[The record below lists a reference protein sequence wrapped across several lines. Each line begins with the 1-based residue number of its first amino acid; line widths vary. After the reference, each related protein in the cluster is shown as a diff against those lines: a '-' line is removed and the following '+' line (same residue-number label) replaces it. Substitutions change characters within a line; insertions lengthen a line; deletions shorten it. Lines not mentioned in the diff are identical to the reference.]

1 MISDKVR
8 NLKDRYRFGKDNIGR
23 DFVGICLAEC
33 CLYRR
38 GTGFFSSSALK
49 TYIYAIDHILKEGT
63 KIEILSSPSGLDRK
77 TIEALKKNSNPEK
90 RKKTIQ
96 EMIDKVTLAAAGYQ
110 LNQDAQGKY
119 ASMLLSYLI
128 AKNLLEIR
136 FAIPKN
142 KLYSDGSDEP
152 DMEEAEDHENN
163 NRNMYH
169 VKNGYFKFAEGE
181 FVAFDGSFNESDSG
195 HQHNGERTLVFRS
208 WVPGDHQRGIT
219 VIEDI
224 DEEWDSK
231 NEFIEVFQ
239 LSDDAIKKIKEMSP
253 DKRPKKED
261 IKKQSNP
268 EISYNPETL
277 HNPEPVINGLRPYQN
292 QALKS
297 WKDNQYQGILAMAT
311 GTGKTKTAIYAISK
325 FIEKTNG
332 LVVITAPYIPL
343 ANQWIDELNKA
354 NISTITVFSEG
365 DWRSKVE
372 GIIESHISGNRLKI
386 NLPILVCVNK
396 TFQQAYFQNILRR
409 LDARSG
415 QRMIVVD
422 ECHHFNKINQL
433 DNLPESFQWR
443 MGLSATP
450 YEEND
455 TKYLDRYFKKIVFEY
470 SVKEGIDEGYL
481 CPYIYHPIFIEFSQ
495 EEASSYIETVNK
507 LAPDKRAIE
516 NNEIDKFLESI
527 VSKLTKFQEIV
538 KENITKNFTLFYC
551 GEGYISFDG
560 LERIR
565 QLDAITMLLEKL
577 DWRVGRI
584 TSEEKKSTREKVL
597 KNLREKNLDA
607 IASMR
612 ILDEG
617 IDVPDC
623 RYAYILASQR
633 SERQAIQRRGR
644 ILRTSPGK
652 INAELYDFIITGPKL
667 TSKEL
672 ENLYS
677 REIKRAILFAT
688 DATNRDE
695 CLKAI
700 YEV

>member
-142 KLYSDGSDEP
+142 KLYSDGSDEL
-152 DMEEAEDHENN
+152 DIEEAEDHENN

-239 LSDDAIKKIKEMSP
+239 LSDDAMKKIKEMSS
-253 DKRPKKED
+253 DKRPRKENLN
-261 IKKQSNP
+261 NP
-268 EISYNPETL
+268 TKPETTS
-277 HNPEPVINGLRPYQN
+277 NSPETITNGLRPYQN
-292 QALKS
+292 QALNC
-297 WKDNQYQGILAMAT
+297 WKENQYQGILAMAT
-311 GTGKTKTAIYAISK
+311 GTGKTKTAIFAITK
-325 FIEKTNG
+325 FLEKTNG
-332 LVVITAPYIPL
+332 LVIVTAPYIPL
-343 ANQWIDELNKA
+343 ANQWIDELNNF
-354 NISTITVFSEG
+354 NISTLSVFSES
-365 DWRSKVE
+365 DWRSRVE
-372 GIIESHISGNRLKI
+372 SIIESHRLGNSSST
-386 NLPILVCVNK
+386 NLPVLVCVNK
-396 TFQQAYFQNILRR
+396 TFQQPYFQNILKR
-409 LDARSG
+409 LTGRSG
-415 QRMIVVD
+415 QRLIVVD
-422 ECHHFNKINQL
+422 ECHHFNKKEQL
-433 DNLPESFQWR
+433 SNLPESFQWR

-455 TKYLDRYFKKIVFEY
+455 QRYLDHYFKKIIFEY
-470 SVKEGIDEGYL
+470 SVKQGIDEGYL
-481 CPYIYHPIFIEFSQ
+481 CPYIYHPIFIEFSP
-495 EEASSYIETVNK
+495 EEASKYIETVNK
-507 LAPDKRAIE
+507 LKIANGISE
-516 NNEIDKFLESI
+516 NNEIDRLLESV
-527 VSKLTKFQEIV
+527 VSKLTKFQEV
-538 KENITKNFTLFYC
+538 VNKNNSKNFTLFYC
-551 GEGYISFDG
+551 GEGYISFDKI
-560 LERIR
+560 EKIR
-565 QLDAITMLLEKL
+565 QLDAVTMLLEKL
-577 DWRVGRI
+577 NWRVGRI
-584 TSEEKKSTREKVL
+584 TSEENKTTRDKTL
-597 KNLREKNLDA
+597 KNLRERNLDA

-623 RYAYILASQR
+623 RFAYILASQR

-644 ILRTSPGK
+644 ILRLSPEK
-652 INAELYDFIITGPKL
+652 KNAELYDFIITGPKL
-667 TSKEL
+667 TSQEL
-672 ENLYS
+672 EKLYS
-677 REIKRAILFAT
+677 REIKRATLFAQ
-688 DATNRDE
+688 DAINHDE
-695 CLKAI
+695 CMRVI
-700 YEV
+700 QGI

>member
-1 MISDKVR
+1 LGLNAKSYITETS
-8 NLKDRYRFGKDNIGR
+8 
-23 DFVGICLAEC
+23 GIDVIKNHVDEHDIDLIMMGSH
-33 CLYRR
+33 
-38 GTGFFSSSALK
+38 GTGG
-49 TYIYAIDHILKEGT
+49 LKEAFLG
-63 KIEILSSPSGLDRK
+63 
-77 TIEALKKNSNPEK
+77 SNTQ
-90 RKKTIQ
+90 R
-96 EMIDKVTLAAAGYQ
+96 VL
-110 LNQDAQGKY
+110 
-119 ASMLLSYLI
+119 
-128 AKNLLEIR
+128 
-136 FAIPKN
+136 
-142 KLYSDGSDEP
+142 
-152 DMEEAEDHENN
+152 
-163 NRNMYH
+163 
-169 VKNGYFKFAEGE
+169 
-181 FVAFDGSFNESDSG
+181 
-195 HQHNGERTLVFRS
+195 RTVSTPVLV
-208 WVPGDHQRGIT
+208 I
-219 VIEDI
+219 
-224 DEEWDSK
+224 K
-231 NEFIEVFQ
+231 NEI
-239 LSDDAIKKIKEMSP
+239 
-253 DKRPKKED
+253 
-261 IKKQSNP
+261 
-268 EISYNPETL
+268 
-277 HNPEPVINGLRPYQN
+277 PV
-292 QALKS
+292 
-297 WKDNQYQGILAMAT
+297 D
-311 GTGKTKTAIYAISK
+311 
-325 FIEKTNG
+325 
-332 LVVITAPYIPL
+332 
-343 ANQWIDELNKA
+343 
-354 NISTITVFSEG
+354 
-365 DWRSKVE
+365 
-372 GIIESHISGNRLKI
+372 
-386 NLPILVCVNK
+386 
-396 TFQQAYFQNILRR
+396 
-409 LDARSG
+409 
-415 QRMIVVD
+415 
-422 ECHHFNKINQL
+422 
-433 DNLPESFQWR
+433 
-443 MGLSATP
+443 
-450 YEEND
+450 
-455 TKYLDRYFKKIVFEY
+455 FKKIVFEY